1 MRRIRIIDPLIG
13 EGICYMK
20 NNGPSLPDGW
30 KRIQV
35 KDICSKIDYGY
46 TARAN
51 PALREPKFL
60 RITDIQDGNVNWDET
75 LGCEIDP
82 ETEKKKKLQSGD
94 IVFARTG
101 GTVGKSYLIVNP
113 PRAVFASY
121 LIRLQIR
128 EIATPEYVYHFFQSN
143 DYWQQI
149 GLNLRGGVQPN
160 VNATRLGN
168 LTLSLPPLSEQKRI
182 AAILNDHMAD
192 IARARTATETQLEAA
207 EALSVAYLREI
218 FESKEAKQWP
228 KVRLGDHA
236 SKIGS
241 GVTPRGGQS
250 AYKPEGIPLIRS
262 QNIYLNRFVPNGLVF
277 IDQEQD
283 QKMRNS
289 RVEKGDVLLNITGAS
304 IGRVCVVPDQIC
316 PANVNQHVSI
326 IRTGILN
333 PYYLSF
339 YISNPVFQSFIM
351 NSQSGAT
358 RQALTKN
365 MIENFL
371 IPCPPTKIQLKIVKD
386 ILHRI
391 KISEKIITDLR
402 MQMQT
407 IDAIPSAVLNK
418 AFNGEL

>member
-1 MRRIRIIDPLIG
+1 MKSSLTDLKEVFESKETKEWRWSQLKEIAGINPRRPRDLKRPDEAPTTFVPMPSVDGNSGNISDPLEKPFG
-13 EGICYMK
+13 EIK
-20 NNGPSLPDGW
+20 
-30 KRIQV
+30 K
-35 KDICSKIDYGY
+35 GY
-46 TARAN
+46 TYFEKNDVLFAKITPCMQNGKHVIARNLIDGIGFGTTEFHVIRPGDEVIPEWIHLYIRQPSILNEAATHFTGSVGQQRV
-51 PALREPKFL
+51 PPYFL
-60 RITDIQDGNVNWDET
+60 EDLAI
-75 LGCEIDP
+75 P
-82 ETEKKKKLQSGD
+82 
-94 IVFARTG
+94 
-101 GTVGKSYLIVNP
+101 
-113 PRAVFASY
+113 
-121 LIRLQIR
+121 
-128 EIATPEYVYHFFQSN
+128 
-143 DYWQQI
+143 
-149 GLNLRGGVQPN
+149 
-160 VNATRLGN
+160 
-168 LTLSLPPLSEQKRI
+168 LPPLSEQKRI

-192 IARARTATETQLEAA
+192 IARARAAAEAQLEAA
-207 EALSVAYLREI
+207 EALSAAYLREI
-218 FESKEAKQWP
+218 FESKEAKKWP

-283 QKMRNS
+283 KKMRYS

-339 YISNPVFQSFIM
+339 YISNPVFLSFIM

-358 RQALTKN
+358 RQALTKS
-365 MIENFL
+365 MIEDFF

-391 KISEKIITDLR
+391 KISDKIATDLR
-402 MQMQT
+402 LQMQT
-407 IDAIPSAVLNK
+407 INAIPSALLNK

>member
-1 MRRIRIIDPLIG
+1 MKSSLTDLKEVFESKETKEWRCPQLKEIAGINPRRPRDL
-13 EGICYMK
+13 
-20 NNGPSLPDGW
+20 
-30 KRIQV
+30 KR
-35 KDICSKIDYGY
+35 S
-46 TARAN
+46 
-51 PALREPKFL
+51 
-60 RITDIQDGNVNWDET
+60 DET
-75 LGCEIDP
+75 LTTFVPMPSVDETSGTIANPLEKSFGEVKKGYTYFEENDVLFAKITPCMQNGKHVIARNLIDGIGFGTTEFHVIRPGDEVIP
-82 ETEKKKKLQSGD
+82 EWIHLYIRQPAILNEAATH
-94 IVFARTG
+94 FTG
-101 GTVGKSYLIVNP
+101 SVGQQRVPSYFLEDLAMP
-113 PRAVFASY
+113 
-121 LIRLQIR
+121 
-128 EIATPEYVYHFFQSN
+128 
-143 DYWQQI
+143 
-149 GLNLRGGVQPN
+149 
-160 VNATRLGN
+160 
-168 LTLSLPPLSEQKRI
+168 LPPLSEQKRI
-182 AAILNDHMAD
+182 TDILNDHMAD
-192 IARARTATETQLEAA
+192 IARARAAAEAQLEAA
-207 EALSVAYLREI
+207 EALSAAYLREI

-283 QKMRNS
+283 QKMCNS

-326 IRTGILN
+326 IRIDILN

-351 NSQSGAT
+351 DSQSGAT

>member
-1 MRRIRIIDPLIG
+1 
-13 EGICYMK
+13 MK
-20 NNGPSLPDGW
+20 NNGSPLPNGWMQVKLEDVCEIILGQSPPSSTYRKSPDGLPFFQGKADFGDVSPTPTTW
-30 KRIQV
+30 CV
-35 KDICSKIDYGY
+35 KPHKIAEVGDILISV
-46 TARAN
+46 RAPVGPTN
-51 PALREPKFL
+51 IATTRCCIGRGLAALRCQDSIDRDFL
-60 RITDIQDGNVNWDET
+60 LASLKLYESEISRMGSGSTFKAIT
-75 LGCEIDP
+75 
-82 ETEKKKKLQSGD
+82 
-94 IVFARTG
+94 
-101 GTVGKSYLIVNP
+101 GKQLKALIIP
-113 PRAVFASY
+113 
-121 LIRLQIR
+121 
-128 EIATPEYVYHFFQSN
+128 
-143 DYWQQI
+143 
-149 GLNLRGGVQPN
+149 
-160 VNATRLGN
+160 
-168 LTLSLPPLSEQKRI
+168 LPPFSEQKRI
-182 AAILNDHMAD
+182 TAILNDYMTD
-192 IARARTATETQLEAA
+192 IVRARVAAEAQLEAA
-207 EALSVAYLREI
+207 EALSAAYLREI

-228 KVRLGDHA
+228 KIRLGDHA

-304 IGRVCVVPDQIC
+304 IGRVCVVLDEIC

-333 PYYLSF
+333 PDYLSF
-339 YISNPVFQSFIM
+339 YMSNPVFQSFIM

-358 RQALTKN
+358 RQALTKS
-365 MIENFL
+365 MIEDFF

-402 MQMQT
+402 LQMQT

>member
-1 MRRIRIIDPLIG
+1 MTQDGFKFSECQFITEQKDGVLRQGKLQREDVVLTTRGTIGNVAHFNTSIAYEHMRINSGMVILRCNSEKILPTYLYHFLRSPSFHGQVSSLRSGAAQPQLPIRD
-13 EGICYMK
+13 M
-20 NNGPSLPDGW
+20 
-30 KRIQV
+30 KRI
-35 KDICSKIDYGY
+35 KM
-46 TARAN
+46 
-51 PALREPKFL
+51 P
-60 RITDIQDGNVNWDET
+60 
-75 LGCEIDP
+75 
-82 ETEKKKKLQSGD
+82 
-94 IVFARTG
+94 
-101 GTVGKSYLIVNP
+101 
-113 PRAVFASY
+113 
-121 LIRLQIR
+121 
-128 EIATPEYVYHFFQSN
+128 
-143 DYWQQI
+143 
-149 GLNLRGGVQPN
+149 
-160 VNATRLGN
+160 
-168 LTLSLPPLSEQKRI
+168 LPPLPEQRRI

-192 IARARTATETQLEAA
+192 ITRARAAAEEQLEAA
-207 EALSVAYLREI
+207 EALSAAYLREI

-304 IGRVCVVPDQIC
+304 IGRVCVVPDKIC

-333 PYYLSF
+333 PDYLSF
-339 YISNPVFQSFIM
+339 YMSNPVFQSFIM

-358 RQALTKN
+358 RQALTKS
-365 MIENFL
+365 MIEDFF
-371 IPCPPTKIQLKIVKD
+371 IPCPPTKIQSKIVKD

-402 MQMQT
+402 LQMQT

>member
-1 MRRIRIIDPLIG
+1 MRRIRIIDPLIR

-30 KRIQV
+30 RHIQV

-46 TARAN
+46 TAKAN
-51 PALREPKFL
+51 SALGEPKFL

-75 LGCEIDP
+75 PGCEIDL

-128 EIATPEYVYHFFQSN
+128 ESVAPEYVYHFFQSN

-192 IARARTATETQLEAA
+192 IARARAAAEAQLEAA
-207 EALSVAYLREI
+207 EALSAAYLREI
-218 FESKEAKQWP
+218 FGSDDAKKWPNLCLREICILVNGKAFKPSDWSTSGKPIIRIQNLNDATKPFNYWDGSLEKQVIVNPGAVLLAWSGTPGTSFGAHIWNREDGVLNQHIFRVDFTRPDILPEWFTYSVNQRLDVLIHQAHGGVGLRHVKKSQVEA
-228 KVRLGDHA
+228 L
-236 SKIGS
+236 
-241 GVTPRGGQS
+241 
-250 AYKPEGIPLIRS
+250 EIPLPPLS
-262 QNIYLNRFVPNGLVF
+262 
-277 IDQEQD
+277 EQ
-283 QKMRNS
+283 KR
-289 RVEKGDVLLNITGAS
+289 ITA
-304 IGRVCVVPDQIC
+304 
-316 PANVNQHVSI
+316 
-326 IRTGILN
+326 ILN
-333 PYYLSF
+333 DRMADIARACTAVKEKLET
-339 YISNPVFQSFIM
+339 IN
-351 NSQSGAT
+351 
-358 RQALTKN
+358 
-365 MIENFL
+365 
-371 IPCPPTKIQLKIVKD
+371 QL
-386 ILHRI
+386 
-391 KISEKIITDLR
+391 
-402 MQMQT
+402 
-407 IDAIPSAVLNK
+407 PSAIFRK

>member
-1 MRRIRIIDPLIG
+1 MKSSVTDWKETKLGEICELLYGKSLPARSRVLGNVPVYGSNGPVGTHNEYLISGPSIVIGRKGSIG
-13 EGICYMK
+13 EIH
-20 NNGPSLPDGW
+20 L
-30 KRIQV
+30 V
-35 KDICSKIDYGY
+35 KDECWPIDTTYY
-46 TARAN
+46 
-51 PALREPKFL
+51 
-60 RITDIQDGNVNWDET
+60 
-75 LGCEIDP
+75 IDSSV
-82 ETEKKKKLQSGD
+82 TKCDLMWLA
-94 IVFARTG
+94 F
-101 GTVGKSYLIVNP
+101 YLKNLNLP
-113 PRAVFASY
+113 NLNKAAAV
-121 LIRLQIR
+121 
-128 EIATPEYVYHFFQSN
+128 P
-143 DYWQQI
+143 
-149 GLNLRGGVQPN
+149 GLNRNDVY
-160 VNATRLGN
+160 N
-168 LTLSLPPLSEQKRI
+168 LPVSLPPLSEQKRI

-192 IARARTATETQLEAA
+192 IARARAAAEEQLEAA
-207 EALSVAYLREI
+207 EALSAAYLREI

-241 GVTPRGGQS
+241 GVTPRGGQA

-304 IGRVCVVPDQIC
+304 IGRVCVVPDEIC

-333 PYYLSF
+333 PDYLSF
-339 YISNPVFQSFIM
+339 YMSNPVFQRFIM

-358 RQALTKN
+358 RQALTKS
-365 MIENFL
+365 MIEDFF

-402 MQMQT
+402 LQMQT

>member
-1 MRRIRIIDPLIG
+1 MKSSLTDLKEVFESKETKEWRWSQLKDIAGINPRRPRGLKRPEEAPTTFVPMPSVDGTSGNVSDPLERPFG
-13 EGICYMK
+13 EIK
-20 NNGPSLPDGW
+20 
-30 KRIQV
+30 K
-35 KDICSKIDYGY
+35 GY
-46 TARAN
+46 TYFEENDVLFAKITPCMQNGKHVIARNLIDGIGFGTTEFHVIRPGDEIIPEWIHLYIRQPSILNEAVTHFTGSVGQQRV
-51 PALREPKFL
+51 PSYFL
-60 RITDIQDGNVNWDET
+60 EDLAI
-75 LGCEIDP
+75 P
-82 ETEKKKKLQSGD
+82 
-94 IVFARTG
+94 
-101 GTVGKSYLIVNP
+101 
-113 PRAVFASY
+113 
-121 LIRLQIR
+121 
-128 EIATPEYVYHFFQSN
+128 
-143 DYWQQI
+143 
-149 GLNLRGGVQPN
+149 
-160 VNATRLGN
+160 
-168 LTLSLPPLSEQKRI
+168 LPSLSEQKRI
-182 AAILNDHMAD
+182 AAILNDRMAD
-192 IARARTATETQLEAA
+192 IACARAATEAQLEAA
-207 EALSVAYLREI
+207 EALSAAYLREI

-262 QNIYLNRFVPNGLVF
+262 QNIYLNRFIPNGLVF

-304 IGRVCVVPDQIC
+304 IGRVCVVPDEIC

-333 PYYLSF
+333 PDYLSF
-339 YISNPVFQSFIM
+339 YMSNPVFQSFIM

-358 RQALTKN
+358 RQALTKS
-365 MIENFL
+365 MIEDFF

-402 MQMQT
+402 LQMQT
-407 IDAIPSAVLNK
+407 IDAIPSAVLNN